1 MGHFARRQHPT
12 IRSRIAEAL
21 RTVDPRAMRLWFTPS
36 EDTSMRKQENT
47 AGQPSLLSSVG
58 HWPGKLRWMEPLPL
72 SHRWGIFAGFA
83 LVVIGFL
90 LPGQSQKFPVQRP
103 VNTSSTIMQ
112 AQLDN
117 NSDTSSS
124 VPAPSSDDP
133 QGQWHDYQIA
143 EGETLAQLF
152 RDNNLPVSDVF
163 AMANVEGA
171 DKPLSNLQTGQ
182 QIRLRIN
189 ARGNVTGLTLNGSN
203 GPVLFTRQASGGFIR
218 AQ

>member
-1 MGHFARRQHPT
+1 
-12 IRSRIAEAL
+12 
-21 RTVDPRAMRLWFTPS
+21 
-36 EDTSMRKQENT
+36 MRKQENT
-47 AGQPSLLSSVG
+47 AGQSSLLSSVR
-58 HWPGKLRWMEPLPL
+58 HWPRKLHWMDPLPL
-72 SHRWGIFAGFA
+72 SHRWGIFAGLM

-90 LPGQSQKFPVQRP
+90 LPGQSQQFPVQRP
-103 VNTSSTIMQ
+103 LNHNSTVMQ

-117 NSDTSSS
+117 SSDSSSS

-133 QGQWHDYQIA
+133 QGQWHNYQIA
-143 EGETLAQLF
+143 EGQTLAQLF

-189 ARGNVTGLTLNGSN
+189 ARGTVTGLTLNGSN
-203 GPVLFTRQASGGFIR
+203 GPVLFVRQSNGSFIQ

>member
-1 MGHFARRQHPT
+1 MGQFARRQHPT
-12 IRSRIAEAL
+12 IRSRVADAIRAIKPHSL
-21 RTVDPRAMRLWFTPS
+21 RRLFTSS
-36 EDTSMRKQENT
+36 EETSMRKQENT
-47 AGQPSLLSSVG
+47 AGQSSLLSSVG
-58 HWPGKLRWMEPLPL
+58 HWPRKLHWMDPLPL
-72 SHRWGIFAGFA
+72 SHRWGIFAGVI

-90 LPGQSQKFPVQRP
+90 LPGQSQQFPVQRP
-103 VNTSSTIMQ
+103 LNHNSTVMQ
-112 AQLDN
+112 AQLE
-117 NSDTSSS
+117 NSSDSSS
-124 VPAPSSDDP
+124 SIPAPSSDDP
-133 QGQWHDYQIA
+133 QGQWHNYQIA

-189 ARGNVTGLTLNGSN
+189 ARGTVTGLTLNGSN
-203 GPVLFTRQASGGFIR
+203 GPVLFVRQSNGSFIR